1 LSHAEFPLELQA
13 GKRKHTPLFVQFSP
27 LRHIRISSCCPQ
39 SKYDTIARMAFA
51 DNAPRLSYSDS
62 SGERTVPLDHD
73 ILTIGR
79 SPDQDLIF
87 PDVFVSRRH
96 AVIERSNGSYVL
108 VDLNSSHGTFLNG
121 TRITRSPLKPG
132 DTLQFGSPAAVK
144 VRFLLNT
151 DDEPSQSSLA
161 GGLLSALSV
170 FVSPS
175 QAVRPAAREMEQ
187 LSFLLNAAR
196 QLNAGGA
203 ITDIF
208 HVLLQLSIQLTGVE
222 RGFVF
227 LREGNDMHLA
237 LGLRAD
243 GTIVAEDSTISRS
256 AMRKAIESES
266 KFSVSDTLGGNSG
279 GAGAWASVM
288 ANSIRSIYCIPLRKR
303 ISADEPSRLLGLLY
317 LDSQLGAGHLTEV
330 DHEVLDTI
338 ATEAATLLH
347 NALLAEAEMKS
358 RLAAEELAVAA
369 RIHAGL
375 MAIDLPRLA
384 YAHLQAK
391 TIPCLAIGGDFYT
404 AIALEDC
411 LGVAIA
417 DVSGKGVPA
426 AIVAATLQGI
436 IHALMLTG
444 KPLAEIADLVN
455 RFLCDRQV
463 DKYATMIL
471 LKLFPDGLVEFAN
484 CGHVAPVHVTAS
496 GPRHLEDGNLIVGL
510 IPGATFESVQ
520 YRLAPG
526 ERIVLTTDGI
536 TEAHNMQGVMFGEA
550 GFDAI
555 VHLDDLG
562 QILDHVARFQA
573 PNEADDDWTVVDI
586 RYTGSASI

>member
-1 LSHAEFPLELQA
+1 
-13 GKRKHTPLFVQFSP
+13 
-27 LRHIRISSCCPQ
+27 
-39 SKYDTIARMAFA
+39 MAPGDKTA
-51 DNAPRLSYSDS
+51 PPDIAPRLTFSDT
-62 SGERTVPLDHD
+62 SGERTVSLNRDA
-73 ILTIGR
+73 LNIGR
-79 SPDQDLIF
+79 SPDQDLIL
-87 PDVFVSRRH
+87 PDGFVSRHH

-108 VDLNSSHGTFLNG
+108 VDRSSSHGTFLNG
-121 TRITRSPLKPG
+121 ARITRALLKPG

-144 VRFLLNT
+144 VRFLLNN
-151 DDEPSQSSLA
+151 DEDPQQSSLA
-161 GGLLSALSV
+161 GDLLSALSV

-175 QAVRPAAREMEQ
+175 LAARPAAREMEQ

-227 LREGNDMHLA
+227 LREGNDMRLA

-243 GTIVAEDSTISRS
+243 GTTVAEDSTISRS
-256 AMRKAIESES
+256 AMRKAVESES

-303 ISADEPSRLLGLLY
+303 ISADEPTRLLGLLY

-347 NALLAEAEMKS
+347 NALLAETEMRS

-384 YAHLQAK
+384 YAHLQAR

-404 AIALEDC
+404 AIVLDDC

-426 AIVAATLQGI
+426 SIVAATLQGI

-496 GPRHLEDGNLIVGL
+496 GPRRLEDGNLIVGL
-510 IPGATFESVQ
+510 IPGATYASVQ
-520 YRLAPG
+520 YHLAPG

-536 TEAHNMQGVMFGEA
+536 TEAHNTRGVMFGEA

-555 VHLDDLG
+555 VHLEDLDE
-562 QILDHVARFQA
+562 ILSHVARFQA
-573 PNEADDDWTVVDI
+573 SNEADDDWTVVDI
-586 RYTGSASI
+586 RYTGSVSA

>member
-1 LSHAEFPLELQA
+1 MALAE
-13 GKRKHTPLFVQFSP
+13 
-27 LRHIRISSCCPQ
+27 
-39 SKYDTIARMAFA
+39 
-51 DNAPRLSYSDS
+51 NAPRITYTDAG
-62 SGERTVPLDHD
+62 GERTVSLDRD
-73 ILTIGR
+73 VLTIGR

-87 PDVFVSRRH
+87 PDGFVSRRH
-96 AVIERSNGSYVL
+96 AVIESSNGSYVL
-108 VDLNSSHGTFLNG
+108 VDRNSSHGTYLNG
-121 TRITRSPLKPG
+121 TRITRALLKPG
-132 DTLQFGSPAAVK
+132 DSMQFGSLAAVR
-144 VRFLLNT
+144 VRFLLNN
-151 DDEPSQSSLA
+151 DEDSPQSSLA
-161 GGLLSALSV
+161 GDLLNALSV

-175 QAVRPAAREMEQ
+175 LASRPAAREMEQ

-227 LREGNDMHLA
+227 LREGNDMRLA

-243 GTIVAEDSTISRS
+243 GTTVAEDSTISRS
-256 AMRKAIESES
+256 AMRKAIESDS

-317 LDSQLGAGHLTEV
+317 LDSQLGAGHLTAV

-358 RLAAEELAVAA
+358 RLAAEELAIAA

-375 MAIDLPRLA
+375 MAIDLPRLS

-391 TIPCLAIGGDFYT
+391 TIPCLAIGGDFYS
-404 AIALEDC
+404 ALALDDC
-411 LGVAIA
+411 LGLAIA

-444 KPLAEIADLVN
+444 QPLAEIADLVN

-471 LKLFPDGLVEFAN
+471 LKLFPDGLVEFVN

-510 IPGATFESVQ
+510 IPGATYESVQ

-536 TEAHNMQGVMFGEA
+536 TEAHNTQRVMFGEA

-555 VHLDDLG
+555 VHIEDLD

-573 PNEADDDWTVVDI
+573 SNEAEDDWTVVDI
-586 RYTGSASI
+586 RYTGPASA

>member
-1 LSHAEFPLELQA
+1 
-13 GKRKHTPLFVQFSP
+13 
-27 LRHIRISSCCPQ
+27 
-39 SKYDTIARMAFA
+39 MALT
-51 DNAPRLSYSDS
+51 DNAPRLSYADTT
-62 SGERTVPLDHD
+62 GERTISLDRD
-73 ILTIGR
+73 VLNIGR
-79 SPDQDLIF
+79 APDQDLIL
-87 PDVFVSRRH
+87 PDGFVSRRH
-96 AVIERSNGSYVL
+96 AVIERNNGSYLL
-108 VDLNSSHGTFLNG
+108 VDRNSSHGTFLNG
-121 TRITRSPLKPG
+121 TPATRSLLKPG
-132 DTLQFGSPAAVK
+132 DTIQFGSPAAVK
-144 VRFLLNT
+144 IRFLLNT
-151 DDEPSQSSLA
+151 DADSPQSSLA
-161 GGLLSALSV
+161 GDLLNALSV

-227 LREGNDMHLA
+227 LREGNDMRLA

-243 GTIVAEDSTISRS
+243 GTTVAEDSTISRS
-256 AMRKAIESES
+256 AMRKAVESES

-358 RLAAEELAVAA
+358 RLAAEELNIAA

-404 AIALEDC
+404 ALALDDC
-411 LGVAIA
+411 LGLAIA

-436 IHALMLTG
+436 IHALLLTG

-471 LKLFPDGLVEFAN
+471 LKLFPDGLVEFVN
-484 CGHVAPVHVTAS
+484 CGHVAPVQVTAS
-496 GPRHLEDGNLIVGL
+496 GTRRLEDGNLIVGL
-510 IPGATFESVQ
+510 IQGATYESVQ
-520 YRLAPG
+520 YKLAPG

-536 TEAHNMQGVMFGEA
+536 TEAHNSQGVMFGETN
-550 GFDAI
+550 FDSI
-555 VHLDDLG
+555 VHLDNLDE
-562 QILDHVARFQA
+562 ILSHVSSFQA
-573 PNEADDDWTVVDI
+573 SNEPDDDWTVVDI
-586 RYTGSASI
+586 KYTGPAPA

>member
-1 LSHAEFPLELQA
+1 
-13 GKRKHTPLFVQFSP
+13 
-27 LRHIRISSCCPQ
+27 
-39 SKYDTIARMAFA
+39 MAYT
-51 DNAPRLSYSDS
+51 DNAPRLSYSDA
-62 SGERTVPLDHD
+62 SGERAVSLDRD
-73 ILTIGR
+73 VLNIGR
-79 SPDQDLIF
+79 APDQDLIL
-87 PDVFVSRRH
+87 PDAFVSRRH
-96 AVIERSNGSYVL
+96 AVIERNNGRYVL
-108 VDLNSSHGTFLNG
+108 LDRDSWHGTFLNG
-121 TRITRSPLKPG
+121 VLATRALLKPG
-132 DTLQFGSPAAVK
+132 DTLQFGSPAAIK

-151 DDEPSQSSLA
+151 DADAPQPSLA
-161 GGLLSALSV
+161 GGLLNALSV

-175 QAVRPAAREMEQ
+175 QAIRPAAREMEQ

-208 HVLLQLSIQLTGVE
+208 HALLQLSIQLPGVE

-227 LREGNDMHLA
+227 LREGREGNDMRLA

-256 AMRKAIESES
+256 AMRKAVESES

-303 ISADEPSRLLGLLY
+303 ISPDEPSRLLGLLY

-330 DHEVLDTI
+330 DHEVLDNI

-358 RLAAEELAVAA
+358 RLAAEELAIAA

-384 YAHLQAK
+384 YAHLQAR
-391 TIPCLAIGGDFYT
+391 TVPCLAIGGDFYT
-404 AIALEDC
+404 AIALDDC
-411 LGVAIA
+411 LGLAIA
-417 DVSGKGVPA
+417 DVSGKGVSA

-444 KPLAEIADLVN
+444 KPLSEIADLVN

-496 GPRHLEDGNLIVGL
+496 GPRRLEDGNLIVGL
-510 IPGATFESVQ
+510 IAGATYESVQ
-520 YRLAPG
+520 YRLLPG

-536 TEAHNMQGVMFGEA
+536 TEAHNSQGVMFGEA

-555 VHLDDLG
+555 VHLEDLDE
-562 QILDHVARFQA
+562 ILDHVARFQA
-573 PNEADDDWTVVDI
+573 SNEAEDDWTVVDI
-586 RYTGSASI
+586 RYTGPAVA

>member
-1 LSHAEFPLELQA
+1 
-13 GKRKHTPLFVQFSP
+13 
-27 LRHIRISSCCPQ
+27 
-39 SKYDTIARMAFA
+39 MAPGDKTA
-51 DNAPRLSYSDS
+51 PPDIAPRLTFFDT
-62 SGERTVPLDHD
+62 SGERTVSLNRDA
-73 ILTIGR
+73 LNIGR
-79 SPDQDLIF
+79 SPDQDLIL
-87 PDVFVSRRH
+87 PDGFVSRHH

-108 VDLNSSHGTFLNG
+108 VDRSSSHGTFLNG
-121 TRITRSPLKPG
+121 ARITRALLKPG
-132 DTLQFGSPAAVK
+132 DTLQFGSAAAVRI
-144 VRFLLNT
+144 RFLLNT
-151 DDEPSQSSLA
+151 DEDPQQSSLA
-161 GGLLSALSV
+161 GDLLSALSV

-175 QAVRPAAREMEQ
+175 LAARPAAREMEQ

-227 LREGNDMHLA
+227 LREGNDMRLA

-243 GTIVAEDSTISRS
+243 GTTVAEDSTISRS

-303 ISADEPSRLLGLLY
+303 ISADEPTRLLGLLY

-347 NALLAEAEMKS
+347 NALLAEADMKS

-384 YAHLQAK
+384 YAHLQAR
-391 TIPCLAIGGDFYT
+391 TVPCLAIGGDFYT

-426 AIVAATLQGI
+426 SIVAATLQGI

-455 RFLCDRQV
+455 RFLCDRRV

-471 LKLFPDGLVEFAN
+471 LKLFPNGLVEFAN

-496 GPRHLEDGNLIVGL
+496 GPRRLEDGNLIVGL
-510 IPGATFESVQ
+510 IPGATYASVQ
-520 YRLAPG
+520 YHLAPG

-536 TEAHNMQGVMFGEA
+536 TEAHNTQGVMFGEA

-555 VHLDDLG
+555 VHLEDLDE
-562 QILDHVARFQA
+562 ILGHVARFQA
-573 PNEADDDWTVVDI
+573 SNEADDDWTVVDI
-586 RYTGSASI
+586 RYTGSVSA

>member
-1 LSHAEFPLELQA
+1 
-13 GKRKHTPLFVQFSP
+13 
-27 LRHIRISSCCPQ
+27 
-39 SKYDTIARMAFA
+39 MASA
-51 DNAPRLSYSDS
+51 DNAPRLTYSDA
-62 SGERTVPLDHD
+62 SGECTVSLDRD
-73 ILTIGR
+73 VLTIGR

-87 PDVFVSRRH
+87 PDGFVSRRH
-96 AVIERSNGSYVL
+96 AVIESNNGSYVL
-108 VDLNSSHGTFLNG
+108 VDRNSSHGSYLNG
-121 TRITRSPLKPG
+121 TRITRALLKPG
-132 DTLQFGSPAAVK
+132 DTLQFGSLAAVR
-144 VRFLLNT
+144 VRFILNT
-151 DDEPSQSSLA
+151 DADSPQSSLA
-161 GGLLSALSV
+161 GDLLSALSV

-175 QAVRPAAREMEQ
+175 LAGRPAAREMGQ

-203 ITDIF
+203 IADIF
-208 HVLLQLSIQLTGVE
+208 HVLLQLSIQLTCVE

-227 LREGNDMHLA
+227 LREGNDMRLA

-243 GTIVAEDSTISRS
+243 GTSVAEDSTISRS

-317 LDSQLGAGHLTEV
+317 LDSQLGAGHLTAV

-358 RLAAEELAVAA
+358 RLAAEELAIAA

-391 TIPCLAIGGDFYT
+391 TVPCLAIGGDFYS
-404 AIALEDC
+404 ALALEDC
-411 LGVAIA
+411 LGFAIA

-444 KPLAEIADLVN
+444 QPLAEMQKRI
-455 RFLCDRQV
+455 
-463 DKYATMIL
+463 
-471 LKLFPDGLVEFAN
+471 DGLVKK
-484 CGHVAPVHVTAS
+484 
-496 GPRHLEDGNLIVGL
+496 D
-510 IPGATFESVQ
+510 
-520 YRLAPG
+520 
-526 ERIVLTTDGI
+526 
-536 TEAHNMQGVMFGEA
+536 
-550 GFDAI
+550 
-555 VHLDDLG
+555 
-562 QILDHVARFQA
+562 
-573 PNEADDDWTVVDI
+573 
-586 RYTGSASI
+586 

>member
-1 LSHAEFPLELQA
+1 
-13 GKRKHTPLFVQFSP
+13 
-27 LRHIRISSCCPQ
+27 
-39 SKYDTIARMAFA
+39 MAFA
-51 DNAPRLSYSDS
+51 DNAPRLIYSDA
-62 SGERTVPLDHD
+62 SGEHSVSLDRD
-73 ILTIGR
+73 LLNIGR
-79 SPDQDLIF
+79 APDQDLIL
-87 PDVFVSRRH
+87 PDGYVSRRH
-96 AVIERSNGSYVL
+96 AVIERNNGGYIL
-108 VDLNSSHGTFLNG
+108 VDRNSSHGTFLNG
-121 TRITRSPLKPG
+121 TPTTRALLKPG
-132 DTLQFGSPAAVK
+132 DTVQFGSPAAVK

-151 DDEPSQSSLA
+151 DADAPQSSLA
-161 GGLLSALSV
+161 GGLLNALSV

-237 LGLRAD
+237 LGLRSD
-243 GTIVAEDSTISRS
+243 GTTVAEDSTISRS

-347 NALLAEAEMKS
+347 NALLAEAEMNS
-358 RLAAEELAVAA
+358 RLAAEELAIAA

-404 AIALEDC
+404 ALALDDC

-426 AIVAATLQGI
+426 SIVAATLQGI
-436 IHALMLTG
+436 IHALLLTG

-496 GPRHLEDGNLIVGL
+496 GTRRLDDGNLIVGL
-510 IPGATFESVQ
+510 IPGATYSSVQ

-536 TEAHNMQGVMFGEA
+536 TEAHNSQGVMFGEA

-555 VHLDDLG
+555 VQLEDLD
-562 QILDHVARFQA
+562 QILNHVARFQA
-573 PNEADDDWTVVDI
+573 SNQADDDWTVVDI
-586 RYTGSASI
+586 RYTGPTPA

>member
-1 LSHAEFPLELQA
+1 MALA
-13 GKRKHTPLFVQFSP
+13 G
-27 LRHIRISSCCPQ
+27 
-39 SKYDTIARMAFA
+39 
-51 DNAPRLSYSDS
+51 NAPRLVFSDPG
-62 SGERTVPLDHD
+62 GERTVSLDRD
-73 ILTIGR
+73 VLNIGR
-79 SPDQDLIF
+79 SPDQDLVL
-87 PDVFVSRRH
+87 PDGFVSRQH
-96 AVIERSNGSYVL
+96 AVVERNNGSYVV
-108 VDLNSSHGTFLNG
+108 VDRGSSHGTFLNG
-121 TRITRSPLKPG
+121 TRITRALLKHG
-132 DTLQFGSPAAVK
+132 DSLQFGSPAAFK
-144 VRFLLNT
+144 VRFLLSSEE
-151 DDEPSQSSLA
+151 DPIQSSLA
-161 GGLLSALSV
+161 GGLLSAFSV

-175 QAVRPAAREMEQ
+175 QASRPAAREMEH

-203 ITDIF
+203 ITDTF
-208 HVLLQLSIQLTGVE
+208 HALLQLSLQLTGVE

-227 LREGNDMHLA
+227 LREGNDMRLA

-243 GTIVAEDSTISRS
+243 GTTVAEDSTISRS

-266 KFSVSDTLGGNSG
+266 KFSVSDTLGGNSK

-317 LDSQLGAGHLTEV
+317 LDSQIGAGHLTEV

-391 TIPCLAIGGDFYT
+391 TVPCLAIGGDFYT
-404 AIALEDC
+404 AIALDDC
-411 LGVAIA
+411 LGVALA

-426 AIVAATLQGI
+426 SIVAATLQGI

-471 LKLFPDGLVEFAN
+471 LKLFPDGLVEFVN
-484 CGHVAPVHVTAS
+484 CGHVAPVHVTTS

-510 IPGATFESVQ
+510 ITGATYASVQ

-536 TEAHNMQGVMFGEA
+536 TEARNPQGVMFGEA

-555 VHLDDLG
+555 VHLNDLD
-562 QILDHVARFQA
+562 QMLDHVARFQA
-573 PNEADDDWTVVDI
+573 SNEAEDDWTVVDI
-586 RYTGSASI
+586 RYTGSASA

>member
-1 LSHAEFPLELQA
+1 
-13 GKRKHTPLFVQFSP
+13 
-27 LRHIRISSCCPQ
+27 
-39 SKYDTIARMAFA
+39 MAFA
-51 DNAPRLSYSDS
+51 DKAPCLRYSDT
-62 SGERTVPLDHD
+62 SGERTITLNRDA
-73 ILTIGR
+73 LTIGR
-79 SPDQDLIF
+79 SPDQDLIL
-87 PDVFVSRRH
+87 PDGFVSRNH
-96 AVIERSNGSYVL
+96 AVIECINGIYTL
-108 VDLNSSHGTFLNG
+108 IDRNSTHGTFLNG
-121 TRITRSPLKPG
+121 ASVARSPLKPG

-151 DDEPSQSSLA
+151 DEDSPQSSLA

-170 FVSPS
+170 LVSPS
-175 QAVRPAAREMEQ
+175 QAIRPAAREMQQ

-208 HVLLQLSIQLTGVE
+208 HALLQLSMQLTGVE

-227 LREGNDMHLA
+227 LREGNDMRLA

-243 GTIVAEDSTISRS
+243 GTTVAEDSTISRS

-358 RLAAEELAVAA
+358 RLAAEELAIAA

-391 TIPCLAIGGDFYT
+391 TVPCLAIGGDFYT
-404 AIALEDC
+404 AIALDDC
-411 LGVAIA
+411 LGLAIA

-471 LKLFPDGLVEFAN
+471 LKLYPDGLVEFAN

-496 GPRHLEDGNLIVGL
+496 STRRLEDGNLIVGL
-510 IPGATFESVQ
+510 IPGATYASVQ
-520 YRLAPG
+520 YRLVPG

-536 TEAHNMQGVMFGEA
+536 TEAHNTQGTMFGED

-555 VHLDDLG
+555 VHLEDLDE
-562 QILDHVARFQA
+562 ILARVAQFQA
-573 PNEADDDWTVVDI
+573 SNEAEDDWTIVDI
-586 RYTGSASI
+586 RYSGLASA

>member
-1 LSHAEFPLELQA
+1 MVLP
-13 GKRKHTPLFVQFSP
+13 
-27 LRHIRISSCCPQ
+27 
-39 SKYDTIARMAFA
+39 
-51 DNAPRLSYSDS
+51 DNAPRLVFSDPG
-62 SGERTVPLDHD
+62 GERTVSLDRD
-73 ILTIGR
+73 VLNIGR
-79 SPDQDLIF
+79 SPDQDLVL
-87 PDVFVSRRH
+87 PDGFVSRQH
-96 AVIERSNGSYVL
+96 AVVERNNGSYVV
-108 VDLNSSHGTFLNG
+108 VDRSSSHGTFLNG
-121 TRITRSPLKPG
+121 TRITRALLKHG
-132 DTLQFGSPAAVK
+132 DSLQFGSPAAVK
-144 VRFLLNT
+144 VRFLLSSEE
-151 DDEPSQSSLA
+151 DPIQSSLA

-175 QAVRPAAREMEQ
+175 QASRPAAREMEQ

-203 ITDIF
+203 ITDTF
-208 HVLLQLSIQLTGVE
+208 HALLQLSLQLTGVE

-227 LREGNDMHLA
+227 LREGNDMRLA

-243 GTIVAEDSTISRS
+243 GTTVAEDSTISRS

-266 KFSVSDTLGGNSG
+266 KFSVSDTLGGNSE

-317 LDSQLGAGHLTEV
+317 LDSQIGAGHLTEV

-391 TIPCLAIGGDFYT
+391 TVPCLAIGGDFYT
-404 AIALEDC
+404 AIALDDC
-411 LGVAIA
+411 LGVALA

-426 AIVAATLQGI
+426 SIVAATLQGI

-471 LKLFPDGLVEFAN
+471 LKLFPDGLVEFVN

-510 IPGATFESVQ
+510 ITGATYASVQ
-520 YRLAPG
+520 YHLAPG
-526 ERIVLTTDGI
+526 KRIVLTTDGI
-536 TEAHNMQGVMFGEA
+536 TEARNPQGVMFGEA

-555 VHLDDLG
+555 VHLNDLD
-562 QILDHVARFQA
+562 QMLDHVARFQA
-573 PNEADDDWTVVDI
+573 SNEAEDDWTVVDI
-586 RYTGSASI
+586 RYTGSASA

>member
-1 LSHAEFPLELQA
+1 
-13 GKRKHTPLFVQFSP
+13 
-27 LRHIRISSCCPQ
+27 
-39 SKYDTIARMAFA
+39 
-51 DNAPRLSYSDS
+51 
-62 SGERTVPLDHD
+62 
-73 ILTIGR
+73 
-79 SPDQDLIF
+79 
-87 PDVFVSRRH
+87 
-96 AVIERSNGSYVL
+96 
-108 VDLNSSHGTFLNG
+108 
-121 TRITRSPLKPG
+121 
-132 DTLQFGSPAAVK
+132 
-144 VRFLLNT
+144 
-151 DDEPSQSSLA
+151 LA
-161 GGLLSALSV
+161 S
-170 FVSPS
+170 
-175 QAVRPAAREMEQ
+175 RPAAREMEQ

-227 LREGNDMHLA
+227 LREGNDMRLA

-243 GTIVAEDSTISRS
+243 GTTVAEDSTISRS
-256 AMRKAIESES
+256 AMRKAIESDS

-317 LDSQLGAGHLTEV
+317 LDSQLGAGHLTAV

-358 RLAAEELAVAA
+358 RLAAEELAIAA

-375 MAIDLPRLA
+375 MAIDLPRLS

-391 TIPCLAIGGDFYT
+391 TIPCLAIGGDFYS
-404 AIALEDC
+404 ALALDDC
-411 LGVAIA
+411 LGLAIA

-444 KPLAEIADLVN
+444 QPLAEIADLVN

-471 LKLFPDGLVEFAN
+471 LKLFPDGLVEFVN

-510 IPGATFESVQ
+510 IPGATYESVQ

-536 TEAHNMQGVMFGEA
+536 TEAHNTQGVMFGEA

-555 VHLDDLG
+555 VHIEDLD

-573 PNEADDDWTVVDI
+573 SNEAEDDWTVVDI
-586 RYTGSASI
+586 RYTGPASA